1 MVKRFK
7 RSLDLFFD
15 MDKEGDSKMDKVMTY
30 SEVCNMLNELYEEN
44 LSLKKLNGEVREDFE

>member
-1 MVKRFK
+1 MGKRFK

-15 MDKEGDSKMDKVMTY
+15 MDKEGDSKRDKVMTY

-44 LSLKKLNGEVREDFE
+44 LSLKKLNGGLREDM

>member
-15 MDKEGDSKMDKVMTY
+15 MDKEGNCKKDKVMTY
-30 SEVCNMLNELYEEN
+30 HEVCEMMNQLYEEN
-44 LSLKKLNGEVREDFE
+44 LRLKKDDS

>member
-30 SEVCNMLNELYEEN
+30 FEVCNMLNELYEEN
-44 LSLKKLNGEVREDFE
+44 LSLKKLNGELMEDMG

>member
-15 MDKEGDSKMDKVMTY
+15 MDKEGDSKKDKVMTY

-44 LSLKKLNGEVREDFE
+44 LRLNGVKE

>member
-15 MDKEGDSKMDKVMTY
+15 MHKEGDSKMDKVMTY

>member
-1 MVKRFK
+1 MGKRFK

-30 SEVCNMLNELYEEN
+30 FEVCNMLNELYEEN
-44 LSLKKLNGEVREDFE
+44 LSLKKLNGGVMEDME

>member
-30 SEVCNMLNELYEEN
+30 FEVCNMLNELYEEN
-44 LSLKKLNGEVREDFE
+44 LSLKKLTSELMEDME

>member
-1 MVKRFK
+1 MAKRFK

-30 SEVCNMLNELYEEN
+30 HEVCTMLNELYEEN
-44 LSLKKLNGEVREDFE
+44 LALKGDDV